1 MKSNNKWIYIIP
13 ILLTMLLSRYI
24 SAKYGQEANDKF
36 GLVIAGLVILI
47 FTVGIV
53 YLAIK
58 KYYWISIGAIG
69 VFIPIMMCI
78 IGKYK
83 GNESLWNIG
92 GVLTLIVLFALFI
105 ISKNVFR
112 NK

>member
-1 MKSNNKWIYIIP
+1 MRNKNKWVFITP
-13 ILLTMLLSRYI
+13 ALLIMVLSRYI
-24 SAKYGQEANDKF
+24 LAKYGQEANDKF

-58 KYYWISIGAIG
+58 KYYWVSIGAIA

-92 GVLTLIVLFALFI
+92 GVLTLIVLFVLFI
-105 ISKNVFR
+105 ISNITFR